1 MKNRLKSEGLFMTSK
16 CAEGLWFVGGLV
28 MMVMTSGGL
37 VLAHHGDSGRYE
49 DTLTIVTGTVA
60 DIVLVNPHSTLV
72 LDVKDAS
79 GKVVRWR
86 GELGSAVAL
95 RDWCWSPDL
104 IKTGDTVSMKGRR
117 LKNGSPYMTLS
128 EEARVTT
135 AAGKEIYKGNEPGQ
149 SAEPGPCA
157 STRTARNA
165 R

>member
-1 MKNRLKSEGLFMTSK
+1 MTRK
-16 CAEGLWFVGGLV
+16 YARGFLFVGGLI
-28 MMVMTSGGL
+28 MMSSGML
-37 VLAHHGDSGRYE
+37 VAHHGDSGRYE
-49 DTLTIVTGTVA
+49 DKLTTVKGTVA

-79 GKVVRWR
+79 GKVVKWR

-95 RDWCWSPDL
+95 RDWCWSPDI
-104 IKTGDTVSMKGRR
+104 IKLGDTVSMTGRR

-135 AAGKEIYKGNEPGQ
+135 AAGKEIYKGNEPGK

-157 STRTARNA
+157 AARTARA
-165 R
+165 GR